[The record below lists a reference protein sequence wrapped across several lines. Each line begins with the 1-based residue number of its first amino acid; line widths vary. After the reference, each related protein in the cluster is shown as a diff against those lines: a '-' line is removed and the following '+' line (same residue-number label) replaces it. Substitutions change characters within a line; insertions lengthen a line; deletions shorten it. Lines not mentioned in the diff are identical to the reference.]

1 MNEPRRPFDLVPW
14 LRRGR
19 RPLLVGGVALLAIA
33 AGSALGLALGARNGT
48 AGPSAPIA
56 ASSATPST
64 SEAPSPSPSAAAS
77 PTATPTASPSPTPPP
92 TLQPTAAPTAV
103 PTAVPTPTPVP
114 GGGAIAFHSGEDIW
128 TINADGTGLKNLTK
142 TTTVQEENAAW
153 SADGALIAFQSWADG
168 GGVEIM
174 NADGT
179 DRRRVA
185 DGFARNASYFTD
197 SLAWAPNGHRLAIA
211 SVRGD
216 ISIIDVSTGDRI
228 VVGQGDRWLAW
239 SPTGRYLAWAA
250 GGTIAAYDSTDGSS
264 FTIAAMSTNV
274 RFLNWF
280 PKEDRLL
287 FVGFNDA
294 SSTDLYTVNFDGSGL
309 TAISLPGGEDGAQLS
324 ADGTRVLF
332 ARSSASSA
340 QDDVAL
346 LRLGDTEAKPVLRV
360 PGLGIARWAPDDE
373 RAVAE
378 RDGRIFLV
386 RLDGGGALQIANGYA
401 PVWRPL
407 P

>member
-1 MNEPRRPFDLVPW
+1 MNEPRRPFDLVAW

-19 RPLLVGGVALLAIA
+19 RPLVVGGVALLAVV
-33 AGSALGLALGARNGT
+33 AGSALGLVLGQRNGT

-56 ASSATPST
+56 ASTASPSA
-64 SEAPSPSPSAAAS
+64 SEAASPSPSATAS
-77 PTATPTASPSPTPPP
+77 PTATETSSPSP
-92 TLQPTAAPTAV
+92 TLQPTATPTAV
-103 PTAVPTPTPVP
+103 PTAVPTPTPTP

-128 TINADGTGLKNLTK
+128 TINADGTDLRNLTK
-142 TTTVQEENAAW
+142 TAAIQEENAAW

-168 GGVEIM
+168 GGVEVM

-179 DRRRVA
+179 GRRRVA
-185 DGFARNASYFTD
+185 DGFARNAGYFTD
-197 SLAWAPNGHRLAIA
+197 SIAWAPNGHRLAIA
-211 SVRGD
+211 SVPGD
-216 ISIIDVSTGDRI
+216 ISIIDVSSGDRI
-228 VVGQGDRWLAW
+228 GVGHGDRWLAW
-239 SPTGRYLAWAA
+239 SPSGRYLTWAA
-250 GGTIAAYDSTDGSS
+250 GATIEAYDSTARSS
-264 FTIAAMSTNV
+264 FTIAAMMSSNV

-294 SSTDLYTVNFDGSGL
+294 GSTDLYTVNFDGSGL

-332 ARSSASSA
+332 SRAYPWPDTAK
-340 QDDVAL
+340 DDVAL
-346 LRLGDTEAKPVLRV
+346 LQLGDATATPVLRV
-360 PGLGIARWAPDDE
+360 PGLGIARWAPDDA

-378 RDGRIFLV
+378 REGRIFL
-386 RLDGGGALQIANGYA
+386 LQLGSGGAVQIANGYA

>member
-1 MNEPRRPFDLVPW
+1 MNEPRRPFDLVAW

-19 RPLLVGGVALLAIA
+19 RPLAVGGVALLAVI
-33 AGSALGLALGARNGT
+33 AGSALGVVLGQRNGT

-56 ASSATPST
+56 ASTGSPSA
-64 SEAPSPSPSAAAS
+64 SEAASPSPSATAS
-77 PTATPTASPSPTPPP
+77 PTATQTSSPSP
-92 TLQPTAAPTAV
+92 TLQPTATPTAV
-103 PTAVPTPTPVP
+103 PTAVPTPTPTP

-128 TINADGTGLKNLTK
+128 TINADGTGLTNLTK
-142 TTTVQEENAAW
+142 TTAIQEENAAW

-168 GGVEIM
+168 GGVEVM

-179 DRRRVA
+179 GRRRVA
-185 DGFARNASYFTD
+185 DGFAQNAGYFTD
-197 SLAWAPNGHRLAIA
+197 SIAWAPNGNRLAIA
-211 SVRGD
+211 FVSGGV
-216 ISIIDVSTGDRI
+216 SIIDVSSGDRLD
-228 VVGQGDRWLAW
+228 VGNGERWLAW
-239 SPTGRYLAWAA
+239 SPSGRYLTWAA
-250 GGTIAAYDSTDGSS
+250 GTTIEAYDSTARS
-264 FTIAAMSTNV
+264 TITVASMSGGV

-280 PKEDRLL
+280 PTEDRLL

-294 SSTDLYTVNFDGSGL
+294 GSTDLYTLNFDGSGL

-332 ARSSASSA
+332 SRANAWPDIA
-340 QDDVAL
+340 KDDVAL
-346 LRLGDTEAKPVLRV
+346 LRLGDTEATPVLRV
-360 PGLGIARWAPDDE
+360 PGLGIARWAPDDA

-378 RDGRIFLV
+378 RDGRIFLL
-386 RLDGGGALQIANGYA
+386 RLGGGGALQIANGYA